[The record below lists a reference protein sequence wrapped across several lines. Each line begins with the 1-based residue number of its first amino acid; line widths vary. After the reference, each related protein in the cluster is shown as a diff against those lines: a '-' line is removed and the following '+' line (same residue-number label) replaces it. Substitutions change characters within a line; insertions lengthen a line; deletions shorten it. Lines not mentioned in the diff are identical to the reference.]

1 MGKNKNKKSKASKQ
15 AKVTE
20 VEEVTEVAEVAE
32 VLEVTDGVEESVD
45 DNNDQQ
51 LDNSTKKTKK
61 NVLFS
66 EEWDKLLIL
75 RTSETELR
83 DEKERLI
90 KEHEQKL
97 KELNSKMKKNRKEQK
112 TLFDKMPSLHVN
124 EVKVASKEKR
134 KRSGKNTGGFNKE
147 CSVPPI
153 LAKYLEIDADKKLTR
168 PAVFALLNEKFKK
181 EGLKSGQSTVLDK
194 KNAKLLGK
202 TNGTEIP
209 FSEGQT
215 FLASFYKDVNDVNV

>member
-1 MGKNKNKKSKASKQ
+1 MGKNKNKKSKANKQ

-20 VEEVTEVAEVAE
+20 VEVVEAAD
-32 VLEVTDGVEESVD
+32 VTDIVQATDGAEEYVD

-51 LDNSTKKTKK
+51 LDNSTKKPKK

-66 EEWDKLLIL
+66 EEWDKLLLL
-75 RTSETELR
+75 RTSETDLR

-112 TLFDKMPSLHVN
+112 ILFDKMPNLHVN

-153 LAKYLEIDADKKLTR
+153 LAKYLEIEADKKFTR

-215 FLASFYKDVNDVNV
+215 FLASFYKDINEVNV